1 MEKDNTKYIYLHL
14 FGNIE
19 EHIHLEEIENQVA
32 TDFGHPVRE
41 FRSGINP
48 IEFFDAKRQQ
58 YYSTAILK
66 EMLNILPA
74 DVEKMLGVV
83 EVDLFIPILTF
94 VFGEAQLDG
103 SVGIVS
109 TARLRQEF
117 YSLPPNDALL
127 HRRLIKEVKHELGH
141 TYGLVHC
148 SARECVMSAANNIS
162 SVDAKGTAFC
172 ASCKDFL
179 RAHI

>member
-1 MEKDNTKYIYLHL
+1 MEKSDTKYIYLHL

-19 EHIHLEEIENQVA
+19 DHIRLEELKGQVA

-41 FRSGINP
+41 FRSSINP
-48 IEFFDAKRQQ
+48 IEFFDVRRQQ

-66 EMLNILPA
+66 EMLSILPA
-74 DVEKMLGVV
+74 DADKMLGII

-94 VFGEAQLDG
+94 VFGEAQLEG

-109 TARLRQEF
+109 TTRLRQEF
-117 YSLPPNDALL
+117 YSLPSNDELL
-127 HRRLIKEVKHELGH
+127 HRRLVKEVKHELGH

-148 SARECVMSAANNIS
+148 SLRDCVMSAANNIS
-162 SVDAKGTAFC
+162 NVDSKGPSFC

-179 RAHI
+179 RTHV